1 MVMVEIDPGA
11 GFCFGVEQVIH
22 TAETHLRKGETVYG
36 LGEMVHNQEEMNR
49 LHELGL
55 KTIVHGD
62 LSEIR
67 PDKVLLRAHGEP
79 PSTYQLAASHH
90 IEVIDGTCPIVKK
103 LQARIRNTY
112 KAMLTKMLWWSVHPG
127 R

>member
-55 KTIVHGD
+55 KTNSALLYIERVSISQNN
-62 LSEIR
+62 LPIEF
-67 PDKVLLRAHGEP
+67 LRAYYRSDRYTLHNELVGG
-79 PSTYQLAASHH
+79 A
-90 IEVIDGTCPIVKK
+90 G
-103 LQARIRNTY
+103 
-112 KAMLTKMLWWSVHPG
+112 
-127 R
+127 